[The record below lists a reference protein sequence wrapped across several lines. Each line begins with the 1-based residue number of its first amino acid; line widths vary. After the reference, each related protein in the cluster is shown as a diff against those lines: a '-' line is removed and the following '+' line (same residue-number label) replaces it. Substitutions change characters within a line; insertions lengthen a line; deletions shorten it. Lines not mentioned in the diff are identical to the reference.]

1 MPKEPDNDTTAADA
15 APAEPQGTPWPPLP
29 EPFDVPHV
37 TMSGGLFGGFDVM
50 RNEYIDRSNPRR
62 GWLHKL
68 FRRKSTPAA
77 R

>member
-1 MPKEPDNDTTAADA
+1 MPKEPDEDTTPADA
-15 APAEPQGTPWPPLP
+15 QPAEPRRNPWPPLP
-29 EPFDVPHV
+29 PPSDVEHV
-37 TMSGGLFGGFDVM
+37 TLSGGLFGGFDVM